1 MRRFCLKTLQ
11 WPCVSHCTQMS
22 SQHVLENAFYQIE
35 FAQPKRARDRHEE
48 NAYVLYRKT
57 EDCTAEWISRT
68 CASPQEQRPIQPC
81 MPGNNGSAAYS
92 ANRDVRITPNE
103 APQCRS
109 QNSGFKC
116 LSVATRIW
124 ILIISNAKSGRPFD
138 MFWTV
143 PTAPNQLAKV
153 LQSCS
158 RGLQIHTNMPRC
170 KMSQRRPQ
178 NKNEYTHAHQKID

>member
-1 MRRFCLKTLQ
+1 MCLKMPFIGLN
-11 WPCVSHCTQMS
+11 SH
-22 SQHVLENAFYQIE
+22 SQKGRVTVVKKMPMY
-35 FAQPKRARDRHEE
+35 
-48 NAYVLYRKT
+48 
-57 EDCTAEWISRT
+57 CTARPKI
-68 CASPQEQRPIQPC
+68 APQ
-81 MPGNNGSAAYS
+81 NGSAEHVQVPGNSDLSNLACRGAMDQPRC
-92 ANRDVRITPNE
+92 ANRDVRITPTNE

-178 NKNEYTHAHQKID
+178 NKNEYTHAHQKMD